1 MRLLIIITDLGSF
14 NNFLSELALKMI
26 QLGHS
31 VDVICSNNKVI
42 NINDKDNFTDRG
54 INIHFVDF
62 PRGYNIYKQYK
73 ASIQIYGLAKKINP
87 NLVHVHF
94 TTGIFTTILFK
105 KLPFYT
111 IGTFHGLGFTSVKGI
126 KRIIF
131 KLVEYFCFSRLDQ
144 VWVLNNFDL
153 GSIKGRIKNKVY
165 KLDTA
170 GVGCDLSKFDINSK
184 IVDKKNELN
193 IRENDFVITYTGRFV
208 NFKGFGLVIKSF
220 LKLNKLHP
228 FMFKLV
234 LIGGYDP
241 IHPTGLTKDEE
252 EEFLSCID
260 IIRVGF
266 TNEVETYLS
275 ISDVFLFPSL
285 KEGMPVCIIEALAM
299 GLPVITAD
307 SRGCNDL
314 VVNEQNGVLLSSNP
328 SVDEI
333 IKAIIYLKNSPLLI
347 DKIKK
352 HNIENR
358 WWLSRNVYVEK
369 QIEVYQNILNI

>member
-1 MRLLIIITDLGSF
+1 MRVLIIVTDLGSF

-26 QLGHS
+26 QLNYR

-42 NINDKDNFTDRG
+42 DINDKDNFIERG
-54 INIHFVDF
+54 INMHFVNF
-62 PRGYNIYKQYK
+62 PRGFNIYKQYK
-73 ASIQIYGLAKKINP
+73 ASIQIYNLTKVINP

-94 TTGIFTTILFK
+94 TTGIFTTLLYK
-105 KLPFYT
+105 KLPFFT
-111 IGTFHGLGFTSVKGI
+111 IGTFHGLGFNSVKGI

-131 KLVEYFCFSRLDQ
+131 KIVEYFCFNRLDQ
-144 VWVLNNFDL
+144 VWVLNKFDL
-153 GSIKGRIKNKVY
+153 ESINGRIKNKTY

-184 IVDKKNELN
+184 IEDKKNELN
-193 IRENDFVITYTGRFV
+193 IGENNFVITYTGRFV
-208 NFKGFGLVIKSF
+208 NFKGFNLVINSF
-220 LKLNKLHP
+220 LRLNKLHP
-228 FMFKLV
+228 SMFKLV

-314 VVNEQNGVLLSSNP
+314 VVNEQNGLLLSSNP

-347 DKIKK
+347 HKIKK